1 MHRFALAGCVGLAL
15 LPGIALAQTDNSAPP
30 PPPGDFDAGPGMMGG
45 PGGGM
50 MGNHKGHG
58 WGGPEEFL
66 IKFYAANTT
75 HDGHLTLAQAKAAA
89 FAPIVDHFNDIDVS
103 HRGYITFYDIEAW
116 HLDDVA
122 KHLEQQ
128 ADALRARD

>member
-1 MHRFALAGCVGLAL
+1 MRRFVLATCAGLGL
-15 LPGIALAQTDNSAPP
+15 LPGIAMAQTDKSPPPP

-45 PGGGM
+45 PGSGM
-50 MGNHKGHG
+50 SGDRKGR
-58 WGGPEEFL
+58 GGPEEFL
-66 IKFYAANTT
+66 IKFYAANVT

-122 KHLEQQ
+122 KRLEHQ
-128 ADALRARD
+128 ADVLRARD